1 MATSMSECIAL
12 LVSYDGSGF
21 HGFARQPDKPT
32 VQGTIESALQTIFGT
47 AIGTT
52 GAGRTDAG
60 VHALGQVVSFDV
72 PVPSAVDLTRLT
84 RSLNALCGPRIVIR
98 RAMRCVKGFSA
109 RFDAHTREYRYSIH
123 PGPIPP
129 LFISGC
135 AWWVK
140 KELDLGVMQEAA
152 LALIGEHDFSA
163 FCVRDSAIGMNT
175 HRALEV
181 VEITEECFREERVVV
196 VRVIGD
202 AFLHSMVRIL
212 VGSLVETGLGRR
224 DVDWLHE
231 ALASRDRAAAG
242 PTAPP
247 HGLTLWRVEYP
258 SSCWLEDP
266 L

>member
-1 MATSMSECIAL
+1 MSDCIAL
-12 LVSYDGSGF
+12 LVSYDGSDF
-21 HGFARQPDKPT
+21 HGFARQPGIPT
-32 VQGTIESALQTIFGT
+32 IQGTIESALHTIFGT
-47 AIGTT
+47 AVGTT

-60 VHALGQVVSFDV
+60 VHALGQVVSFDT
-72 PVPSAVDLTRLT
+72 PVSSAPDLMRLT
-84 RSLNALCGPRIVIR
+84 RSLNALCGPGIVIR
-98 RAMRCVKGFSA
+98 GARRCAKGFSA
-109 RFDAHTREYRYSIH
+109 RFDAHTREYRYAICT
-123 PGPIPP
+123 GPVPP
-129 LFISGC
+129 LFSSGY

-152 LALIGEHDFSA
+152 LALLGEHDFSA
-163 FCVRDSAIGMNT
+163 FCVRDSAIGINT

-181 VEITEECFREERVVV
+181 VEITEECFREEREVTIRVV
-196 VRVIGD
+196 GD

-224 DVDWLHE
+224 DVDWLHKV
-231 ALASRDRAAAG
+231 LASRDRAAAG

-258 SSCWLEDP
+258 SSCWLEDS